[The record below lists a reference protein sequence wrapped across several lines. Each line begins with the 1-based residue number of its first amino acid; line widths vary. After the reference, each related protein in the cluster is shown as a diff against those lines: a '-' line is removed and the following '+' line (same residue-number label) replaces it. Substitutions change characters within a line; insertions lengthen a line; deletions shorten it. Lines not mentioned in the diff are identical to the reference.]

1 MIMLKKVEK
10 VVKTEN
16 SVSAI
21 ASVKVK
27 APMMKFVFGNLK
39 CDDENAKEVV
49 DNQVVDEQAAKK
61 ENEAPAC
68 VRVKKVDAE
77 EMKKFME
84 EFNKKWEELKKKN
97 EENKNTVKCE
107 NSENNQDA
115 ETDEDKKSPFKF
127 SFQVCSRA
135 SAKAVACSNEE
146 AQPPSGKNYVVG
158 ANGKVVEVQD
168 PVIADQ
174 PEPAVVEELEK

>member
-1 MIMLKKVEK
+1 M
-10 VVKTEN
+10 
-16 SVSAI
+16 
-21 ASVKVK
+21 
-27 APMMKFVFGNLK
+27 G
-39 CDDENAKEVV
+39 DG
-49 DNQVVDEQAAKK
+49 
-61 ENEAPAC
+61 
-68 VRVKKVDAE
+68 E
-77 EMKKFME
+77 EMKKLME
-84 EFNKKWEELKKKN
+84 EFNKRWEELKKKN

-115 ETDEDKKSPFKF
+115 EADEDKKSPFKF

-146 AQPPSGKNYVVG
+146 AQPASGKNYVVG

-174 PEPAVVEELEK
+174 PEPAVVAPLVEEL